1 METKERYDAAAADG
15 LILPEI
21 INVPHLAV
29 VLHRTE
35 GGVRA
40 LFRRGVLP
48 GVKLGREWVI
58 TRRELLRALTRPGTT
73 TRLEV
78 LP

>member
-1 METKERYDAAAADG
+1 METSARLEAATGSG

-21 INVPHLAV
+21 IDVPQLAV

-35 GGVRA
+35 GCVRA
-40 LFRRGVLP
+40 LLRRGILP
-48 GVKLGREWVI
+48 GVKLGRGWVI
-58 TRRELLRALTRPGTT
+58 TRRELLRALTPQSVTR
-73 TRLEV
+73 RLEV